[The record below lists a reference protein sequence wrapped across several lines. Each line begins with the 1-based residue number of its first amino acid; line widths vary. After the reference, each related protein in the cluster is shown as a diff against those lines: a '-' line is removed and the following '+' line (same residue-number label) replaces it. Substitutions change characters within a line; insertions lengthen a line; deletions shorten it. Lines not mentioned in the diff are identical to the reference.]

1 MTSAPL
7 MKDFQ
12 HLQDMTTITVL
23 TMCNCM
29 HKGGHEM
36 EILDIDGDIDG
47 VDE

>member
-1 MTSAPL
+1 MTSTSL
-7 MKDFQ
+7 MKVFQ
-12 HLQDMTTITVL
+12 HLQDMTTIIVL

-36 EILDIDGDIDG
+36 GILDIDGDIDG

>member
-1 MTSAPL
+1 
-7 MKDFQ
+7 
-12 HLQDMTTITVL
+12 MTTTAIL
-23 TMCNCM
+23 AMCNYT

>member
-1 MTSAPL
+1 
-7 MKDFQ
+7 
-12 HLQDMTTITVL
+12 MTTTTIFA
-23 TMCNCM
+23 MCNCT